1 MPEIQRQTEGDLSS
15 KVQSNSLKTSQAKQ
29 DEESDADSARLQ
41 VCCVSG
47 TMDESKPQRTDVTC
61 ADGADGA
68 DGAEGG
74 ASTAALQSEDL
85 NCGSVKLC
93 EASATPT
100 VPERDPSARPAAGP
114 SVVHAAEGTRTAD
127 PEDPFGSGCS
137 GYVSDSQLNAIT
149 LIEERE
155 EEEPDPSG
163 HLEDATDL
171 VCGLIRELSSL
182 NRRVMVAHRELENM
196 RRKPSRSSVR

>member
-15 KVQSNSLKTSQAKQ
+15 K
-29 DEESDADSARLQ
+29 

-100 VPERDPSARPAAGP
+100 VPEVNDSRDPSARPAAGP